1 MNNQIILKLKKKIE
15 EINSSGSLDIK
26 TQRNVLK
33 EELQYYILDFIYHHE
48 DYSNWIMYGG
58 SALRICHKLD
68 RMSVDL
74 DFEIIESCTDA
85 FLENLKTEIES
96 YFTKT
101 YDMMP
106 EFFTIKV
113 VGNRGLRLNFNIGAE
128 LMLDHPSKQVHI
140 KIDLNCFSAPKTVTE
155 KIPINHDQLAFIIKT
170 YNMSALMASKI
181 VAIFSRGSRG
191 VGEIRYEEKGR
202 DIYDLLWYMQKNI
215 IPDLDYIVAKNISVA
230 DLHGLFDKL
239 TIQMNKVSDENL
251 LQDLNSLFIDKNYV
265 KNWVSSWR
273 QHYLNL
279 LKSYAIYKVKDL
291 TGIRVHQDFRSDNY
305 SFIYYYKAEDNVPI
319 RFIYGISDYWMTFSD
334 GDLSINIDEKLMPF
348 VEGENKDALS
358 DKLKQ
363 YITLFYKKTENYL
376 NKTKREVLSDLIA
389 TKVIRMSADNLN
401 RNEQILLTKSA
412 LISCELDD
420 LLK

>member
-1 MNNQIILKLKKKIE
+1 MNNQIILKLKKKME
-15 EINSSGSLDIK
+15 EMNSSGSLDIE

-33 EELQYYILDFIYHHE
+33 EELQYYILDFIYHHS
-48 DYSNWIMYGG
+48 DYSNWTMYGG

-74 DFEIIESCTDA
+74 DFEITELCTDI
-85 FLENLKTEIES
+85 FLENLKSEIES
-96 YFTKT
+96 YFLKT
-101 YDMMP
+101 HEMTP

-113 VGNRGLRLNFNIGAE
+113 VGNRGLRLNFNIGVE
-128 LMLDHPSKQVHI
+128 LGLDHPSKQVHI
-140 KIDLNCFSAPKTVTE
+140 KIDLNCFNAPKIVTE
-155 KIPINHDQLAFIIKT
+155 KIPVNHDQLAFIIKT

-215 IPDLDYIVAKNISVA
+215 IPDLDYLIAKEINVS

-251 LQDLNSLFIDKNYV
+251 TQDLESLFIDKNYV
-265 KNWVSSWR
+265 KNWVSGWR
-273 QHYLNL
+273 QNYLHL
-279 LKSYAIYKVKDL
+279 LKSYTIHRVKKL
-291 TGIRVHQDFRSDNY
+291 TGIRVHQDFRSDNF
-305 SFIYYYKAEDNVPI
+305 SFIYYYKAEDNVLM
-319 RFIYGISDYWMTFSD
+319 RFIYNISDYWMTFSD
-334 GDLSINIDEKLMPF
+334 GDLSIKIDEKLIPF
-348 VEGENKDALS
+348 IEGENKDALS

-363 YITLFYKKTENYL
+363 YMTLFYEKTEDYL
-376 NKTKREVLSDLIA
+376 NKTKRGVLSDLIT
-389 TKVIRMSADNLN
+389 TKVIRMTADNLN